1 MATTIRFPRTMLLA
15 SSAAMLVSETGLAA
29 AQTTTPTGW
38 RVGAT
43 ISISGENI
51 DLHSVAAVA
60 AADAWAVGSATGKVT
75 GESTPIV
82 VHWNGRHWLRVSLPA
97 RILRVIGP
105 SDTVSVIGARSAT
118 DGWVFDYLGH
128 WLRLNG
134 RSWTVGLL
142 PPERRGVDPRYLGC
156 Q

>member
-1 MATTIRFPRTMLLA
+1 VRVIPQYTQEAAMATTIRFPRTMLLA
-15 SSAAMLVSETGLAA
+15 SSAAMLVSATGLAA
-29 AQTTTPTGW
+29 AQATTPTGW

-105 SDTVSVIGARSAT
+105 SDTVSVIGARS
-118 DGWVFDYLGH
+118 
-128 WLRLNG
+128 G
-134 RSWTVGLL
+134 RGALQRALLARRIPARHADPGL
-142 PPERRGVDPRYLGC
+142 V
-156 Q
+156 